1 MTSYLAPEHRRETSR
16 FGRPSARSGPPIDW
30 RYAGDA
36 VPAPSVGARFTL
48 VTLLIAAI
56 AVLIPFVTTSRVV
69 ASLDIVITLAFSAAL
84 VAFLVHGPSRGSTS
98 RQPAWQNRSR
108 GSGDSRRTDASGV

>member
-1 MTSYLAPEHRRETSR
+1 
-16 FGRPSARSGPPIDW
+16 
-30 RYAGDA
+30 